1 MQFSFKYLKSIIYST
16 IYHTFGTTH
25 IFDPL
30 ILQRQKFQWAHILIT
45 FNIVSYCR
53 FTVYYT
59 FMQVAFLYLPNK
71 GIWSFFIFLNDCW
84 ANSSNERSMTQH
96 NPLNTEIFLWMNS
109 LNESAYCTLYSVYTA
124 VIKFY
129 FMSNISAN
137 SKSRRNLK
145 LNFRLFTTGSDV
157 LK

>member
-59 FMQVAFLYLPNK
+59 FMQVAFLYLPKK

-84 ANSSNERSMTQH
+84 ANSSNKRSMTQH
-96 NPLNTEIFLWMNS
+96 NPLNTDIFFMNEFSEWICVLYTVYCIYSSHYILFHVKYLREFEIEKKFK
-109 LNESAYCTLYSVYTA
+109 
-124 VIKFY
+124 IKFSLVY
-129 FMSNISAN
+129 Y
-137 SKSRRNLK
+137 R
-145 LNFRLFTTGSDV
+145 
-157 LK
+157 